1 MQDSGRGGRPKEPTL
16 PKRVKVGAQMWDIK
30 ELSVSADPLL
40 AEGNL
45 GYTQDSRNIIVIDKD
60 QSESK
65 KKVTVWHELMHA
77 ARMTFDADDTKKLD
91 YEGWEHHF
99 IGVWENS
106 LLMILRDNPKLTEW
120 LLEDK

>member
-1 MQDSGRGGRPKEPTL
+1 
-16 PKRVKVGAQMWDIK
+16 MWDII
-30 ELSVSADPLL
+30 EHTQQTDPLL

-45 GYTQDSRNIIVIDKD
+45 GYTQDSRNVIVIDKD

-65 KKVTVWHELMHA
+65 KKVTVWHELMHS
-77 ARMTFDADDTKKLD
+77 ARMTFDTDDTRKLD

-106 LLMILRDNPKLTEW
+106 LLMILRDNPDLTKW

>member
-1 MQDSGRGGRPKEPTL
+1 
-16 PKRVKVGAQMWDIK
+16 MWDIK

-65 KKVTVWHELMHA
+65 KRVTVWHELMHA
-77 ARMTFDADDTKKLD
+77 ARMTFDADDNKKLD

-120 LLEDK
+120 LLNDR

>member
-1 MQDSGRGGRPKEPTL
+1 
-16 PKRVKVGAQMWDIK
+16 MWDIK
-30 ELSVSADPLL
+30 ELALADDPLL

-45 GYTQDSRNIIVIDKD
+45 GYTQDSRNIIVIDQD

-77 ARMTFDADDTKKLD
+77 ARMTFDADDAKKLD

-120 LLEDK
+120 LLNDR